1 MYQGID
7 GRIILKCLL
16 RKERPRMSI
25 IFSWLSI
32 SVQWRV
38 LFNSVMNLWSPYKAG
53 NIFDQLSSCQILRIT
68 LLHEVTYLY

>member
-1 MYQGID
+1 
-7 GRIILKCLL
+7 
-16 RKERPRMSI
+16 MSI